1 MNADRASLPHLLA
14 PETAPMELSPE
25 LVSELLDPAAWT
37 VALDRFARTMKLAV
51 VLTDVT
57 GRMLGEC
64 HNPQAIWSLARAK
77 RPPDDGECPFCLMPR
92 VPCTSINDA
101 LRSGEPVLNRD
112 QLGYV
117 HVTAPI
123 LLGDRTLGT
132 LIAGQAFDQYPEQL
146 PVERLARKYGL
157 APQQVWQ
164 IAQKRYPI
172 SRKTMHVYGELLL
185 TLGQTF
191 VQARYG
197 AVLGR
202 ARQAERE
209 RAAQAEH
216 LANELADADRRKNEF
231 IAILAHEIR
240 NPLAAIANAS
250 RLAAGPDA
258 AHTEWANEVIL
269 RQVGMLTRLTDDLL
283 DISRIAQGK
292 IQLQKELLDVRTV
305 IERSVEVV
313 RPLIAERAH
322 QLDIFCPE
330 QSVSIYADP
339 TRLEQVFTN
348 LLTNAAKYTDRGGHI
363 SLSAEPTGDHCI
375 VKLSDSG
382 MGIAPRMLPRIFEV
396 YSQVDE
402 SLQHSRGGLGIG
414 LSLVKSLV
422 ELQGGSVSAA
432 SEGEGHGSEFTV
444 RLPMSTSGGSQI
456 ASNPTAQVA
465 SDGKRDSKSR
475 LLVVDDDVDTAKS
488 MGLLLTIS
496 GHDVEVA
503 HHGRAAIEI
512 ARAFQPNVVLLDIGL
527 PGRDGYQIAEQ
538 LRNEP
543 WCRDALLIAVSGYGQ
558 AEDHKR
564 SKAAGFDYHL
574 TKPINY
580 EELRTLISGAH

>member
-1 MNADRASLPHLLA
+1 LP
-14 PETAPMELSPE
+14 
-25 LVSELLDPAAWT
+25 
-37 VALDRFARTMKLAV
+37 
-51 VLTDVT
+51 
-57 GRMLGEC
+57 
-64 HNPQAIWSLARAK
+64 I
-77 RPPDDGECPFCLMPR
+77 
-92 VPCTSINDA
+92 
-101 LRSGEPVLNRD
+101 
-112 QLGYV
+112 
-117 HVTAPI
+117 
-123 LLGDRTLGT
+123 
-132 LIAGQAFDQYPEQL
+132 
-146 PVERLARKYGL
+146 ERLAREYGL

-164 IAQKRYPI
+164 IAQNRYPI
-172 SRKTMHVYGELLL
+172 GRKTMHVYGELLL

-202 ARQAERE
+202 ARQAETE

-216 LANELADADRRKNEF
+216 LANELAEADRRKNEF

-250 RLAAGPDA
+250 RVAAWSEA
-258 AHTEWANEVIL
+258 EHSEWVTEVIT
-269 RQVGMLTRLTDDLL
+269 RQVGTLTRLTDDLL

-292 IQLQKELLDVRTV
+292 IQLQNELLELRTV

-313 RPLIAERAH
+313 RPLIAERGH
-322 QLDIFCPE
+322 QLVVIFPE
-330 QSVSIYADP
+330 QPMIINADP

-348 LLTNAAKYTDRGGHI
+348 LLTNAAKYTDKGGHI
-363 SLSAEPTGDHCI
+363 SLSAERVGEDWM

-382 MGIAPRMLPRIFEV
+382 MGIPPRMLPRVFEI

-402 SLQHSRGGLGIG
+402 SLHHSRGGLGIG

-422 ELQGGSVSAA
+422 ELHGGSVAAA
-432 SEGEGHGSEFTV
+432 SEGDGRGSEFTV
-444 RLPMSTSGGSQI
+444 RLPMATSAALPI
-456 ASNPTAQVA
+456 ASNPIVQAA
-465 SDGKRDSKSR
+465 DDGKRNGKSR

-496 GHDVEVA
+496 GHEVEIA
-503 HHGRAAIEI
+503 HDGRAAIEI
-512 ARAFQPNVVLLDIGL
+512 ARAFHPQVVLLDIGL
-527 PGRDGYQIAEQ
+527 PSRDGYQIAEQ

-543 WCRDALLIAVSGYGQ
+543 WCREVLLIAVSGYGQ
-558 AEDHKR
+558 AEDRER

-574 TKPINY
+574 AKPVNY